1 MSQVETVLKD
11 GMMYEVL
18 TVEKYKKLK
27 AEGVKDSRIMRKFGF
42 SNNSLSKWKKENLT
56 TEEIKATSL
65 RKNVSAQ
72 NLPKVP
78 HNKGQSSKKVISVE
92 AYEKVQEK
100 LKKKTKD
107 IEVLELAVEDL
118 KKQLEIEKDERA
130 ALKAECDR
138 AIQEAI
144 SEKELAYHQAR
155 EWHEN
160 YQSELK
166 RKDEL
171 TQTFQETAAE
181 YEDEIAKLKE
191 QTISDSY
198 RIENLEHALK
208 LSNSEIGPL
217 RQLVSV
223 YLSDRREKDVS

>member
-1 MSQVETVLKD
+1 MSQVETSLKD

-56 TEEIKATSL
+56 AEERKETSL
-65 RKNVSAQ
+65 RKKVSAQ
-72 NLPKVP
+72 NLPDVP

-92 AYEKVQEK
+92 AHEKE
-100 LKKKTKD
+100 LDKKNRD

-130 ALKAECDR
+130 ALKAESIR
-138 AIQEAI
+138 AIDGAI
-144 SEKELAYHQAR
+144 AEKELAQHQAR

-181 YEDEIAKLKE
+181 FEKEIAKLKE

-198 RIENLEHALK
+198 RIENLEYLLK
-208 LSNSEIGPL
+208 VSNSEIGPL
-217 RQLVSV
+217 RQLVALYIES
-223 YLSDRREKDVS
+223 RRETTS